1 LAASRHSQ
9 YFRQVKCVRGLL
21 LIRVLIADDHD
32 VVRRGVRSI
41 LLSRSDV
48 EVCGEA
54 CDGKE
59 AIEKALEL
67 KPDVIVLDLTM
78 PVMGGFAAA
87 AELRRRLPDVPILFY
102 SIHDGA
108 YLVAEAKRLGVQG
121 FVSKSRISD
130 TLLEAIDAVAVR
142 KTTFFPPST

>member
-1 LAASRHSQ
+1 M
-9 YFRQVKCVRGLL
+9 
-21 LIRVLIADDHD
+21 
-32 VVRRGVRSI
+32 RRGVRSI

>member
-1 LAASRHSQ
+1 
-9 YFRQVKCVRGLL
+9 
-21 LIRVLIADDHD
+21 VLIADDHD

-41 LLSRSDV
+41 LLSRPDV

-54 CDGKE
+54 CDGQE
-59 AIEKALEL
+59 AIEKALQL
-67 KPDVIVLDLTM
+67 KPDVIILDLTM

-108 YLVAEAKRLGVQG
+108 HFAAEAKRLGVRG
-121 FVSKSRISD
+121 FVSKSRISE
-130 TLLEAIDAVAVR
+130 TLLEAIDAVVVR
-142 KTTFFPPST
+142 KTTFFPS

>member
-1 LAASRHSQ
+1 
-9 YFRQVKCVRGLL
+9 
-21 LIRVLIADDHD
+21 
-32 VVRRGVRSI
+32 VRRGVRSI
-41 LLSRSDV
+41 LHSRPDV

-54 CDGKE
+54 SDGKE

-87 AELRRRLPDVPILFY
+87 AELRHRLPDLPILFY
-102 SIHDGA
+102 SIHEGA
-108 YLVAEAKRLGVQG
+108 YLMAEAKRLGVQG

-130 TLLEAIDAVAVR
+130 TLLEAIDAVVVR
-142 KTTFFPPST
+142 KTTFFPSST

>member
-1 LAASRHSQ
+1 
-9 YFRQVKCVRGLL
+9 
-21 LIRVLIADDHD
+21 
-32 VVRRGVRSI
+32 VRRGVRSI
-41 LLSRSDV
+41 LLSRPDV

-121 FVSKSRISD
+121 FVSKSRISE
-130 TLLEAIDAVAVR
+130 TLLEAIDALVVR

>member
-1 LAASRHSQ
+1 
-9 YFRQVKCVRGLL
+9 VL

-41 LLSRSDV
+41 LLSRPDV

-54 CDGKE
+54 SDGQE

-67 KPDVIVLDLTM
+67 KPDIIVLDLTM

-87 AELRRRLPDVPILFY
+87 AELRRRLPDIPILFY

-121 FVSKSRISD
+121 FVSKSRISEA
-130 TLLEAIDAVAVR
+130 LLEAIDAVVVR
-142 KTTFFPPST
+142 KTTFFPAPA